1 MNMSR
6 MNIRYYRAQR
16 ELDESGDIMTDEHK
30 EAFLKL
36 CHAIVRVR
44 NGVTDDILEAF
55 KKLPYQCDDRCITD
69 MTHLNNS
76 LTSLISIDNN
86 EFSREIHPIESN
98 RSF

>member
-1 MNMSR
+1 

-36 CHAIVRVR
+36 CHAIVRIR
-44 NGVTDDILEAF
+44 NGVIDDILEAF
-55 KKLPYQCDDRCITD
+55 KKLPHQCDDRCITD
-69 MTHLNNS
+69 MIHLNNS
-76 LTSLISIDNN
+76 LTSLISIDDS

>member
-1 MNMSR
+1 MSR

-36 CHAIVRVR
+36 CHAIVRIR
-44 NGVTDDILEAF
+44 NGVIDDILEAF
-55 KKLPYQCDDRCITD
+55 KKLPHQCDDRCITD
-69 MTHLNNS
+69 MIHLNNS
-76 LTSLISIDNN
+76 LTSLISIDDS